1 MSIKLVSHENDNAK
15 FDVVVKYEEFEK
27 AIKDTYKKTAKDFN
41 IPGFR
46 KGKAPRKI
54 IEANYGKQVFYPE
67 ALDVVMPE
75 AYVRGVE
82 ELKLDPIGRPE
93 VDFQDIEEGKDI
105 VFTFVVETKPV
116 PEIGDYSVIELEE
129 AKAHLEEKDVDDYI
143 ENERQ
148 KNKVVKN
155 VEDREVKE
163 GDVAVIDFEG
173 FKEDVAFEGGKG
185 EDYELKIGS
194 NTFIPGFEEQLVGK
208 KPGEEVEVNVTFPE
222 DYHAEELKGAPVLF
236 KVVVKSIKEEILPEL
251 DDEFAVDVSEFD
263 TLEEYRNDVREKLQ
277 KDLDE
282 KNRVAL
288 ENQVL
293 EKLVEMNDIKAPES
307 MVEERLEQEV
317 HEYGHNLE
325 HMGLNLES
333 FYRATQS
340 TEEDLK
346 NEFRPKAELS
356 VKVQLLLDALAE
368 KENVEV
374 TEEEVGQEY
383 LDIAKQYNQE
393 GNEEFMKQI
402 KASISDDYVKEV
414 ISKRKVVNKLV
425 DNVKFVEKSE
435 ETEEDKEQE

>member
-1 MSIKLVSHENDNAK
+1 MSSKLVSHENDNAK

-27 AIKDTYKKTAKDFN
+27 AIKESYKKTAKDFN

-67 ALDVVMPE
+67 ALDIVMPE

-105 VFTFVVETKPV
+105 VFTFIVETRPV

-129 AKAHLEEKDVDDYI
+129 ARAHLEEKDIDEYI

-148 KNKVVKN
+148 KNKIVKN
-155 VEDREVKE
+155 VEDREIKE
-163 GDVAVIDFEG
+163 GDIAVIDFEG
-173 FKEDVAFEGGKG
+173 FKEEEAFEGGKG

-208 KPGEEVEVNVTFPE
+208 KLGEEIDVNVTFPE
-222 DYHAEELKGAPVLF
+222 DYQVEELKGAPVVF
-236 KVVVKSIKEEILPEL
+236 KVAIKAIKEEILPEL
-251 DDEFAVDVSEFD
+251 DDEFVVDVSEFD
-263 TLEEYRNDVREKLQ
+263 TLEEYKNDVREKLQ

-282 KNRVAL
+282 KNKVAL
-288 ENQVL
+288 ENQII
-293 EKLVEMNDIKAPES
+293 EKLVEENDVKAPDI
-307 MVEERLEQEV
+307 MVEERLDQEV

-325 HMGLNLES
+325 HMGLTLES

-340 TEEDLK
+340 TEEDIRR
-346 NEFRPKAELS
+346 EFRPKAEMS
-356 VKVQLLLDALAE
+356 VKAQLLLDAIVA

-374 TEEEVGQEY
+374 TDEEVENEY
-383 LDIAKQYNQE
+383 LDIAKEYKQE
-393 GNEEFMKQI
+393 ENEEFMKQI
-402 KASISDDYVKEV
+402 KASISPDYVKEV
-414 ISKRKVVNKLV
+414 VSKRKVMNKLV
-425 DNVKFVEKSE
+425 DNVKFVEKTE
-435 ETEEDKEQE
+435 ETEKDKEQE

>member
-317 HEYGHNLE
+317 HEYGHNLD

-356 VKVQLLLDALAE
+356 VKVQLLLDALVE

>member
-356 VKVQLLLDALAE
+356 VKVQLLLDALVE

>member
-208 KPGEEVEVNVTFPE
+208 KPGEEVEVKVTFPE

-356 VKVQLLLDALAE
+356 VKVQLLLDALVE